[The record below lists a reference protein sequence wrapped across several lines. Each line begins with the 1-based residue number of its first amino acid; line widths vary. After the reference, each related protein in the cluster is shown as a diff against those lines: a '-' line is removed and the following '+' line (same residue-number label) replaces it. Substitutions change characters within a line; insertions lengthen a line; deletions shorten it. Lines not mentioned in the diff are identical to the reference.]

1 MFYILPGNRDK
12 DEKMTDVHVIGAGP
26 AGSIAAI
33 AAARR
38 GHAVVV
44 SEQHGEG
51 SRHATC
57 SGLFSAEGL
66 VSLSDFIDYRR
77 LVLNRIKGADIHFA
91 DEVLSVRTKEP
102 VAYVCDRH
110 AFDAALADN
119 AESEGAKVVY
129 NDMVK
134 GSFRADCVIGADGP
148 SSSVAKQFHFPPMG
162 RFVCTM
168 KAVMEY
174 EVAAKTDRSVISM
187 HLSQRRFPGFFGW
200 MIPHADDLAEFGVGV
215 ALPGSAGAAWD
226 HLLGMYGVKKP
237 RKVAS
242 DIIPVEPRRMTSMQH
257 GKRKV
262 LLTGDAAGQVKATT
276 GGGVI
281 FGGNCAALAGKHAD
295 NPHGYELEWR
305 TRFGP
310 DLFLHRKI
318 RDHLDG
324 LPDEHLAGLAR
335 HLKRLRLDSY
345 LSKHGSMDKPTRMIK
360 PQMLTHLARALAG
373 IE

>member
-1 MFYILPGNRDK
+1 
-12 DEKMTDVHVIGAGP
+12 MTDVHVVGAGP

-33 AAARR
+33 AASRQ

-66 VSLSDFIDYRR
+66 RSLSDFIDYRK
-77 LVLNRIKGADIHFA
+77 LVVNRIKGADIHFA
-91 DEVLSVRTKEP
+91 DEVLSVRTREP

-110 AFDAALADN
+110 AFDAALAEN

-129 NDMVK
+129 NEIVK
-134 GSFRADCVIGADGP
+134 GAFRADCIIGADGP

-162 RFVCTM
+162 MYVCTM

-174 EVAAKTDRSVISM
+174 DVSAKTDKSIISM
-187 HLSQRRFPGFFGW
+187 HLSQKRFPGFFGW

-226 HLLGMYGVKKP
+226 HLLGMYGVRKP

-242 DIIPVEPRRMTSMQH
+242 DIIPVEPRRMTSMRS
-257 GKRKV
+257 GRRKV

-318 RDHLDG
+318 RDHLDS
-324 LPDEHLAGLAR
+324 LPDERLAGLAR

-345 LSKHGSMDKPTRMIK
+345 LSEHGSMDKPTMMIK
-360 PQMLTHLARALAG
+360 PQMLGHLARALAG
-373 IE
+373 ME